1 MKPPEAYRDW
11 RVVLGLALM
20 LLGAGNWLVGRIR
33 TEQYSAIIASQP
45 GAEADEAYR
54 SFDELGS
61 GATAVL
67 EPLTAEQRRV
77 SYATARMDFYH
88 ATFLTGYALVLA
100 GLALTFAGFLAL
112 IRRDARRAAARIRVL
127 RGPERSPP
135 LR

>member
-33 TEQYSAIIASQP
+33 TEQYSAIIASQH
-45 GAEADEAYR
+45 EADADDAYR
-54 SFDELGS
+54 SFDELDS

-88 ATFLTGYALVLA
+88 ATFLTGYALVVA

-112 IRRDARRAAARIRVL
+112 IRRDARRAAARIRGL
-127 RGPERSPP
+127 RGLERAPP
-135 LR
+135 IG

>member
-1 MKPPEAYRDW
+1 MKLPEAYRDW

-45 GAEADEAYR
+45 DVDADDAYR

-112 IRRDARRAAARIRVL
+112 IRRDARRAATRIRVL

-135 LR
+135 VC